1 MMTEKLP
8 LKQIE
13 TLHKNNQEANQITK
27 ESIEQALLQLMAKK
41 EYGKISITD
50 ITKRAGV
57 SRTAYYR
64 NYSSK
69 DDILSH
75 YIQNI
80 GRRMSAA
87 LKKYDAIT
95 ETKKCWL
102 TLLDEIDHYAQQF
115 KVLLEAGFGEKILLE
130 FQKSMNAGISPQ
142 QVNLY
147 YSNIYWAGAITSI
160 IFAWV
165 KNDMQ
170 VPKEKIAAL
179 GNSLMTDGIKT
190 AAVFGNQC

>member
-1 MMTEKLP
+1 MGNLP

-41 EYGKISITD
+41 EYSKISITD
-50 ITKRAGV
+50 ITRRAGV

-75 YIQNI
+75 YIQSI
-80 GRRMSAA
+80 GKKMSDA
-87 LKKYDAIT
+87 LNKYDAIT
-95 ETKKCWL
+95 ETKKSWL
-102 TLLDEIDHYAQQF
+102 TLLDEVDYYSIQF
-115 KVLLEAGFGEKILLE
+115 KVLLNAGFAEKILLE
-130 FQKSMNAGISPQ
+130 FQKSMNEGISPK

-160 IFAWV
+160 VFAWV
-165 KNDMQ
+165 KNDMN
-170 VPKEKIAAL
+170 VSKEKIATL
-179 GNSLMTDGIKT
+179 GCSLMTDGIKT
-190 AAVFGNQC
+190 TSLFGNQC